1 MKLFQQ
7 PQEEW
12 LLYSPW
18 PWPQKP
24 LTRESTARSPPLL
37 LFSTPSNSASLSRT
51 TSSNYHPICRPS
63 ERPKIGS
70 SNFSNTWSA
79 LISWTLP
86 LTRSVKRGNPRFR
99 SFKKWWSSWAGPRRR
114 ISTGRIGSDKLW
126 LLSKLSMKLR
136 LTPWNLMGCL
146 MRLLNLQDEYENI
159 LEQLRHRNIGELQ
172 VDKEAETVKS
182 DLGTEL
188 EVEVLQRIS
197 ETLAA
202 NDCLDIC
209 IGIFVKVREILPL
222 SD

>member
-1 MKLFQQ
+1 M
-7 PQEEW
+7 
-12 LLYSPW
+12 
-18 PWPQKP
+18 
-24 LTRESTARSPPLL
+24 
-37 LFSTPSNSASLSRT
+37 
-51 TSSNYHPICRPS
+51 
-63 ERPKIGS
+63 
-70 SNFSNTWSA
+70 
-79 LISWTLP
+79 
-86 LTRSVKRGNPRFR
+86 
-99 SFKKWWSSWAGPRRR
+99 
-114 ISTGRIGSDKLW
+114 
-126 LLSKLSMKLR
+126 
-136 LTPWNLMGCL
+136 
-146 MRLLNLQDEYENI
+146 QDEYENI